1 MQLTIHDAHLKKS
14 CVYLINEKDP
24 KNAKIFYDDTWT
36 RNLQTGSSTY
46 EFSISKKQLVSDTV
60 LERTYNLSERT
71 FFCCRLSTKVKH
83 TCFNVMTVE
92 EDEKKIKCYCE
103 NLNLELINEYSNA
116 YEADRAMTFV
126 EYCNAMD
133 LLNMPKLSLGINEI
147 SDYKRTLKWEGQDTK
162 LARLISLANK
172 FDAEID
178 FETFLNA
185 DSTIKSFLVNVYHE
199 NDGNFHGVGR
209 VRKDITLV
217 YGKNLKS
224 IKRKIDKT
232 GIFNMIVPSSQNEE
246 NSDQKLTIKD
256 LPDWEIKNDAGVVE
270 IFQKKVQLYTLLFR
284 HSFTHRRL
292 PLKRKATNG

>member
-1 MQLTIHDAHLKKS
+1 MQLTIHDAHLKK
-14 CVYLINEKDP
+14 VAFIDNEKP
-24 KNAKIFYDDTWT
+24 KTLNFYDDTWT

-60 LERTYNLSERT
+60 LERTYNYLNERSFVSFEYKGKT
-71 FFCCRLSTKVKH
+71 YL
-83 TCFNVMTVE
+83 FNVMTVE

-178 FETFLNA
+178 FETFWQFSWCRTCQKRYYFGLWKEPQIYQ
-185 DSTIKSFLVNVYHE
+185 TE
-199 NDGNFHGVGR
+199 N
-209 VRKDITLV
+209 
-217 YGKNLKS
+217 
-224 IKRKIDKT
+224 
-232 GIFNMIVPSSQNEE
+232 
-246 NSDQKLTIKD
+246 
-256 LPDWEIKNDAGVVE
+256 
-270 IFQKKVQLYTLLFR
+270 
-284 HSFTHRRL
+284 
-292 PLKRKATNG
+292 